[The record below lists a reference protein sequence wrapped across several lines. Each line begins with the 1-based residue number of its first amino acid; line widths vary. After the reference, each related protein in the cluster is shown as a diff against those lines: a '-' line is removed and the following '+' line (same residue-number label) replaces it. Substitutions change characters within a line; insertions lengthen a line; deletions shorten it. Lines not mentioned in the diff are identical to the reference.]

1 MKKLRCREAWGHIHG
16 YIATNFYLLEG
27 GRRYSN
33 SRGVDRQGEREIG
46 GSGIEKLHSYQ
57 ERGRDKRY
65 KQYYFFWSPLR
76 SILHVYVP
84 TTVSHL
90 CFIRHFCILLSS
102 SFCWLIWL
110 SKL

>member
-1 MKKLRCREAWGHIHG
+1 M
-16 YIATNFYLLEG
+16 
-27 GRRYSN
+27 
-33 SRGVDRQGEREIG
+33 DRQGEREIG

-65 KQYYFFWSPLR
+65 KQYSFFRSPLR

-90 CFIRHFCILLSS
+90 CFIRHFCIFLLAYLVEQALKFSVAIPME
-102 SFCWLIWL
+102 CAYA
-110 SKL
+110 K